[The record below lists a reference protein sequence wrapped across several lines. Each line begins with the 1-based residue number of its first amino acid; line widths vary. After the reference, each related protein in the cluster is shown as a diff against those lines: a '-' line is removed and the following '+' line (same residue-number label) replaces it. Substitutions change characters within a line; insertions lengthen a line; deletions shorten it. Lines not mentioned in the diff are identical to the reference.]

1 VRVGCCR
8 CGFDVPPFVSAAR
21 SLYASTVIAA
31 VRQHRAT
38 AEDLLALPDDRAAE
52 VIGGELVEKSAPS
65 YEHGDAQSS
74 LAELLKPPFQRGR
87 GGPGGWWIATE
98 VEIELETHEV
108 YRPDLVGWRRER
120 VPVRPH
126 GRAVRERP
134 DWVSEVLSPSNAERD
149 LGKKLFAYHRA
160 GIPHYWIVDPEHETL
175 TVYGWSADGYVVIL
189 TAGRRETVR
198 APPFTDVE
206 IAIGELFGA

>member
-1 VRVGCCR
+1 GRIAPVGR
-8 CGFDVPPFVSAAR
+8 GAPRSSVVYPSSVVSAA
-21 SLYASTVIAA
+21 A
-31 VRQHRAT
+31 RQPRAT
-38 AEDLLALPDDRAAE
+38 ADDLRSLSQDRPAE
-52 VIGGELVEKSAPS
+52 IIAGEIVEKAAPS

-98 VEIELETHEV
+98 VEIELEAHEV

-126 GRAVRERP
+126 GRPVRERP

-149 LGKKLFAYHRA
+149 LGKKLF
-160 GIPHYWIVDPEHETL
+160 
-175 TVYGWSADGYVVIL
+175 
-189 TAGRRETVR
+189 
-198 APPFTDVE
+198 
-206 IAIGELFGA
+206 